1 LWDSQSWLSSG
12 KQQMSAKEQ
21 ATEHQNHFTLGIDVG
36 GTKIAAGLV
45 DTQGKILYQTRVP
58 MPAREDAAAGFAAL
72 ESAIKA
78 VFAAQPQ
85 ARDALTGIGICA
97 PGPLD
102 PFRGI
107 VLNPPNLPWWHNFP
121 LAAEVQRAFHVCAK
135 IDNDANAAALAE
147 AIWGAGVGFRNVF
160 YATLGTGIGTGIIFD
175 GRIYHGRTGSAAEGG
190 HVSIDYNG
198 PRCGCGKRGC
208 IEALCSG
215 PAIAQRA
222 RARLAEST
230 EPSRLRELAESKL
243 EQLTAEDVG
252 KAFRA
257 GDALAKGVLENTA
270 DLLTV
275 WLGNMIDL
283 LEPDVIIFGG
293 GVAQL
298 MSDFFPRMQLG
309 LPNWCINARCCEIPL
324 VLAKYGSDAG
334 IAGAAALCRQQ
345 RSSEPVTVRR

>member
-1 LWDSQSWLSSG
+1 
-12 KQQMSAKEQ
+12 MSAKEQ
-21 ATEHQNHFTLGIDVG
+21 ATEQQNHFTLGIDVG

-72 ESAIKA
+72 ESAINA
-78 VFAAQPQ
+78 VFVAKPQ
-85 ARDALTGIGICA
+85 ARDALAGIGICA

-102 PFRGI
+102 QFRGI
-107 VLNPPNLPWWHNFP
+107 VLNPPNLPCWRNFP
-121 LAAEVQRAFHVCAK
+121 LAAEVQRAFHVCSK
-135 IDNDANAAALAE
+135 VDNDANAAALAE
-147 AIWGAGVGFRNVF
+147 AVWGTGVGFRNVL
-160 YATLGTGIGTGIIFD
+160 YVTLGTGIGTGIIFD
-175 GRIYHGRTGSAAEGG
+175 RRIYHGRTGSAAEGG

-215 PAIAQRA
+215 PAIAQRT
-222 RARLAEST
+222 RARLAESNA
-230 EPSRLRELAESKL
+230 PSQLRGLTKGKL
-243 EQLTAEDVG
+243 ESLTAEDVAE
-252 KAFRA
+252 AFHA
-257 GDALAKGVLENTA
+257 GDALAKNVLEGTA

-298 MSDFFPRMQLG
+298 MSDFFPRMQLE
-309 LPNWCINARCCEIPL
+309 LPKWSINARCCEIPL
-324 VLAKYGSDAG
+324 LLAKYGSDAG
-334 IAGAAALCRQQ
+334 IAGACALCRQQ
-345 RSSEPVTVRR
+345 TSSESVAVRSS

>member
-1 LWDSQSWLSSG
+1 
-12 KQQMSAKEQ
+12 MSPKEQ
-21 ATEHQNHFTLGIDVG
+21 ATEQQNHFTLGIDVG

-45 DTQGKILYQTRVP
+45 DPQGTILYQTRVP

-72 ESAIKA
+72 ESAINA

-85 ARDALTGIGICA
+85 ARDALAGIGICA

-102 PFRGI
+102 PIRGI
-107 VLNPPNLPWWHNFP
+107 VLNPPNLPCWHNFP
-121 LAAEVQRAFHVCAK
+121 LADEVQRVFHVCAK
-135 IDNDANAAALAE
+135 IDNDANAAGLAE

-222 RARLAEST
+222 RTRLAESST
-230 EPSRLRELAESKL
+230 PSSLRELTESKFENL
-243 EQLTAEDVG
+243 SAEDVA
-252 KAFRA
+252 KAFHA
-257 GDALAKGVLENTA
+257 GDALAKGVLEATA

-275 WLGNMIDL
+275 WMGNMIDL
-283 LEPDVIIFGG
+283 LEPEVIIFGG
-293 GVAQL
+293 GIAQL
-298 MSDFFPRMQLG
+298 MSDFFPRMQLE
-309 LPNWCINARCCEIPL
+309 LPKWSINARCCEIPL
-324 VLAKYGSDAG
+324 LLAKYGSDAG

-345 RSSEPVTVRR
+345 PWTVAPMTVRK

>member
-1 LWDSQSWLSSG
+1 
-12 KQQMSAKEQ
+12 MSPSEQ
-21 ATEHQNHFTLGIDVG
+21 AAGDQRQDFTLGVDVG
-36 GTKIAAGLV
+36 GTKVAAGLV
-45 DTQGKILYQTRVP
+45 DANGTILLRKRVA
-58 MPAREDAAAGFAAL
+58 MPAREDAVAGFAAL
-72 ESAIKA
+72 ARAIYA
-78 VFAAQPQ
+78 VFDERPQ
-85 ARDALTGIGICA
+85 ARASLTGIGICA

-102 PFRGI
+102 PIRGI
-107 VLNPPNLPWWHNFP
+107 VLNPPNLPCWHNFP
-121 LAAEVQRAFHVCAK
+121 LADEVQRVFHVCAK
-135 IDNDANAAALAE
+135 IDNDANAAGLAE

-175 GRIYHGRTGSAAEGG
+175 GRISPGRTGSAAEGG

-230 EPSRLRELAESKL
+230 APSQLRGRTKGKL
-243 EQLTAEDVG
+243 ESLTAEDVAE
-252 KAFRA
+252 AFHA
-257 GDALAKGVLENTA
+257 GDALAKNVLEGTA

-293 GVAQL
+293 GVAQF
-298 MSDFFPRMQLG
+298 MSDFFPRMQHE
-309 LPNWCINARCCEIPL
+309 LPKWFLNALFCEIPFL
-324 VLAKYGSDAG
+324 LAKYGSHAG
-334 IAGAAALCRQQ
+334 IA
-345 RSSEPVTVRR
+345 

>member
-1 LWDSQSWLSSG
+1 
-12 KQQMSAKEQ
+12 MSPKEQ
-21 ATEHQNHFTLGIDVG
+21 AADDRQQDFTLGVDVG
-36 GTKIAAGLV
+36 GTKVAAGLV
-45 DTQGKILYQTRVP
+45 DAKGAILFQTRIA

-72 ESAIKA
+72 ESVING
-78 VFAAQPQ
+78 VFKAQPQ
-85 ARDALTGIGICA
+85 ARAALTGIGICA

-102 PFRGI
+102 PIRGV
-107 VLNPPNLPWWHNFP
+107 VLNPPNLPCWRNFP

-147 AIWGAGVGFRNVF
+147 AVWGAGVGFRNVF

-175 GRIYHGRTGSAAEGG
+175 RRIYHGRTGSAAEGG

-222 RARLAEST
+222 RTRLSESSA
-230 EPSRLRELAESKL
+230 PSLMRELASGKL
-243 EQLTAEDVG
+243 ENLTAEHVAE
-252 KAFRA
+252 AFST
-257 GDALAKGVLENTA
+257 GDALAREVLEATA

-283 LEPDVIIFGG
+283 LEPHVIVFGG

-298 MSDFFPRMQLG
+298 MSEFFPRIETE
-309 LPNWCINARCCEIPL
+309 LPKWSINSRCCEIPL
-324 VLAKYGSDAG
+324 LLAKYGSDAG
-334 IAGAAALCRQQ
+334 IAGAAALCRQ
-345 RSSEPVTVRR
+345 